1 MIYRSYVA
9 EHRTES
15 AEIGT
20 AISNIDDANVIVI
33 TMYRPSYL
41 ALSTKNQLDNLYNFI
56 TLEEDQE
63 KTRIILKNVDGRPFE
78 QFIQSTNAEKSLRI
92 QIALELLKKM
102 LRYDEFPNSVKLML
116 IAEDQ
121 VLLNENGVYLRE
133 LVNFT
138 SHEPVRDREVVAS
151 LGATISKLLPGLEG
165 AEAILVEQMI
175 RGNNNFYSIADV
187 YSAFRDVFIYQIPS
201 SLEKRIYVYRQDDV
215 IDADSVDEF
224 LRMEEVRQIELE
236 QKREELRREH
246 KIEAF
251 EQKIANQT
259 EYSASLDTDG
269 FENKEI
275 RLESPETKRIFA
287 DIEDFEV
294 VRAVQPK
301 TIDLNQ
307 ISRDITNSLDEI
319 VSEFT
324 SYGKIKIEE
333 HAGGASALEA
343 DSTEAGYGQDTAK
356 REQGEHRSETSSSED
371 ASAFVFSPDFDDEQ
385 VKKQKNKQ
393 GRKAKKKKNKKHFSL
408 TEALD
413 DFADDALKHA
423 VDESVD
429 KSVEGS
435 PEDLGDDEAN
445 RDTIPLDLDDENSP
459 IFKYAEYDTT
469 ILDDESA
476 SDLDRFYKKI
486 DNFDNK
492 KSKTVKQIA
501 TVALSV
507 VFLAA
512 VFVIAFIFFKDSRE
526 PVVPGFEIE
535 MSSLSNVQC
544 VNTSRGQN
552 KILKYHWQVYQDDAL
567 LAEESI
573 AEPQFNF
580 KAPGVFIIRM
590 TVTDKDGKVYES
602 VERSV
607 NITFEL
613 SPAPTTTTTP
623 NSDPA
628 STPTLTPTTPTTPT
642 NNN

>member
-20 AISNIDDANVIVI
+20 AISNIDDTNVIVI

-92 QIALELLKKM
+92 QIVLELLKKM

-138 SHEPVRDREVVAS
+138 SHDPVGDKDVVAS
-151 LGATISKLLPGLEG
+151 LGTTISRLLPTLEG

-175 RGNNNFYSIADV
+175 QGNNNFYSIADV

-215 IDADSVDEF
+215 IDAESVDEF

-275 RLESPETKRIFA
+275 RLESDGTKRILT
-287 DIEDFEV
+287 DIEDFEI

-324 SYGKIKIEE
+324 SYGKIKIDESE
-333 HAGGASALEA
+333 QSGAEDVA
-343 DSTEAGYGQDTAK
+343 DKDGSSEKQDTPELVEK
-356 REQGEHRSETSSSED
+356 RRGEESSD
-371 ASAFVFSPDFDDEQ
+371 YVFSPDFDDEN
-385 VKKQKNKQ
+385 VKKQKNKP
-393 GRKAKKKKNKKHFSL
+393 GRKAKKKKNKKNFSL

-413 DFADDALKHA
+413 DFADDALKT
-423 VDESVD
+423 VVSE
-429 KSVEGS
+429 S
-435 PEDLGDDEAN
+435 PEMDIEDEVDGAN
-445 RDTIPLDLDDENSP
+445 DAKNPARDTIPLDLDDESSP

-476 SDLDRFYKKI
+476 SDLDRFYKKMN
-486 DNFDNK
+486 DFDNK
-492 KSKTVKQIA
+492 GGKTVKQIV

-526 PVVPGFEIE
+526 PVIPGFDIE
-535 MSSLSNVQC
+535 MTSLSNVQC

-552 KILKYHWQVYQDDAL
+552 KILKYHWQVYQDSSL

-580 KAPGVFIIRM
+580 KAPGTFIIKM

-607 NITFEL
+607 EITFEL
-613 SPAPTTTTTP
+613 PPTPTTSTTPTSDLTPTTTPAPT
-623 NSDPA
+623 
-628 STPTLTPTTPTTPT
+628 TTPTTPT